1 MADKE
6 KIKRILRNNVKP
18 GKFISEAQITE
29 LADKLILNRKVDEPS
44 LRIAANE
51 VVRDSEAVTLN
62 AIDMSDVNNE
72 LKK

>member
-18 GKFISEAQITE
+18 GKILTEAQITE
-29 LADKLILNRKVDEPS
+29 LADKLILNRKVDES
-44 LRIAANE
+44 TLKIVANE
-51 VVRDSEAVTLN
+51 VVRDSEAVKLN
-62 AIDMSDVNNE
+62 AIDMSDVNDE